1 MAASYQNLLS
11 DAYLRAVLDK
21 EFQAFRDSPEEQAL
35 VTRLEKWAKKAF
47 QKETSSEAA
56 FINVFFEETWGFTQ
70 SGKSHDEAGY
80 TCYPKFQIAGAGAG
94 GAAGQADAALGI
106 FDRKDVPPTPQALCE
121 FKDVRSNLDGPQK
134 RKGNTRSPVKQCA
147 DYLREAMKPLYGNET
162 IQPTWGV
169 VTDMNEFRLYWR
181 NTMPSQYQRFVIKQK
196 KADEGIPL
204 LPDVGSIANEEAVS
218 FQRFLFVRLLH
229 ADSLLTTGG
238 PSALLKLL
246 KDQRFQE
253 KEIEKAF
260 YLEYRAYREYLVDLL
275 IKHNP
280 KFKGTK
286 GRLVRLAQKLI
297 DRCIFVM
304 FCEDMGEQ
312 LSFPPNALSDYLS
325 ELSKNPTFE
334 PDEQDAWNKLK
345 ELFNAMN
352 EGKKFRSRP
361 INRFNGGLFATDAE
375 LDGLTIPNE
384 AFCAKMQG
392 ENDASLKANRKTLL
406 YFAGTYNFGAAGKT
420 GQAITL
426 YTLGRIFEQSITEL
440 EYLEAEKE
448 GRETIAK
455 VSKRKRDGV
464 YYTPEWVVERVV
476 AETLGPRLDEIRTE
490 VEWQFD
496 IESDEAAIAK
506 QIAKSP
512 SDRSEAFKK
521 HVKAVRAFRD
531 RLDTFT
537 VLDPACG
544 SGAFLIHTL
553 EYLLRERQRVQRE
566 LALVTGGKGE
576 ELFEFKPDDEI
587 RNILSKNIFGVDI
600 NPASVEIAQL
610 ALWLHTAKSDQ
621 PLSNLDT
628 NIVAGNSLVGNE
640 VYDFKKDLLS
650 ATEEKK
656 ETINPFDFEK
666 RFPAVFD
673 PKRAG
678 GPGFDCVVGNP
689 PYVKLQ
695 NFKKVYPETADFL
708 RNAKIN
714 GGEPRYN
721 SCQTGNYDL
730 YLPFIERGLELLN
743 PKGRLGYIAPSL
755 WRYNEYGEGLRK
767 LLHAGGHL
775 DRWIDFGSFQV
786 FDEAIIYTALQFYS
800 RTKNDRVRFALA
812 PTGEIS
818 RIQDWDDA
826 NWFVSFKELPKE
838 DAWILVPRHERAV
851 IDKLAISCSRLDA
864 PAISKQI
871 FQGLITSADPIYHL
885 KRLGKDR
892 YLYQPP
898 KPEGSKTKPPA
909 EEVEIED
916 AIMHP
921 LVSGQEA
928 NRYQEPQTNTFI
940 LFPYRVKAGQATLI
954 PQSDMA
960 NNFPKAWKHLKRL
973 EKKLRARET
982 NAFDEDATWWQFG
995 RNQNL
1000 DKQELQKLIVA
1011 QTVKHLSVCPDD
1023 KGEFYLNNVRVNG
1036 ILLNNPKEFWF
1047 LLGILNSK
1055 PADWVFRRIAKP
1067 KEGGYFEANKQF
1079 IAPLPIPKAKPTD
1092 ADKISQL
1099 GQKLTKLH
1107 TERRD
1112 TIADLEKR
1120 FEVCDIEEKP
1130 VEWLW
1135 PSIRSVDAW
1144 TLKAPAEFSNRDK
1157 TKWAKEQQ
1165 AKQVGAMIDILHD
1178 RLRPGARLEVV
1189 LSKGEL
1195 RIHDDG
1201 TTVLEGVYVDDAEAK
1216 QALIDWRNYLR
1227 PNPLPDSP
1235 NAAALA
1241 SALRNV
1247 RKTDKAAV
1255 AKQIENLD
1263 AELTR
1268 IEKDIATAEASINNL
1283 ANSLYGLSPNE
1294 ISIIY
1299 D

>member
-1 MAASYQNLLS
+1 
-11 DAYLRAVLDK
+11 
-21 EFQAFRDSPEEQAL
+21 
-35 VTRLEKWAKKAF
+35 
-47 QKETSSEAA
+47 
-56 FINVFFEETWGFTQ
+56 
-70 SGKSHDEAGY
+70 
-80 TCYPKFQIAGAGAG
+80 
-94 GAAGQADAALGI
+94 
-106 FDRKDVPPTPQALCE
+106 
-121 FKDVRSNLDGPQK
+121 
-134 RKGNTRSPVKQCA
+134 
-147 DYLREAMKPLYGNET
+147 
-162 IQPTWGV
+162 
-169 VTDMNEFRLYWR
+169 
-181 NTMPSQYQRFVIKQK
+181 
-196 KADEGIPL
+196 
-204 LPDVGSIANEEAVS
+204 VGSIANEEAVS